1 VRHQPKWRARSAGSY
16 TTDPFLSLSEAATE
30 EKMTRP
36 IGQDKAKAAMRK
48 GKENEGSNSQSESS
62 SAIDGIMYTLKNL
75 TTSFT

>member
-1 VRHQPKWRARSAGSY
+1 
-16 TTDPFLSLSEAATE
+16 
-30 EKMTRP
+30 MTRP